1 MLKEIFYN
9 SLKIFEIYKDLYG
22 KRPKGL
28 AGKSC
33 FSHTNPSN
41 FRRPRQ
47 SLLFRYCMRLKINR
61 LRNFNAALSV
71 RADEIFQKRTV
82 VVLTES

>member
-9 SLKIFEIYKDLYG
+9 SLKMLEIYKELYG
-22 KRPKGL
+22 KRLEGL

-41 FRRPRQ
+41 FRRPMQ
-47 SLLFRYCMRLKINR
+47 SLLLRYCMRLKINR
-61 LRNFNAALSV
+61 LLNFHML
-71 RADEIFQKRTV
+71 FQF
-82 VVLTES
+82 VLTKFFKSELLLY